1 MAIIFIISK
10 PIQALFLHQ
19 IYKERGG
26 QSNFGRIKIL
36 AKLLILL
43 REHWI
48 ARTIIGL

>member
-26 QSNFGRIKIL
+26 QSNFGRIKNPSKTFDIL
-36 AKLLILL
+36 NF
-43 REHWI
+43 
-48 ARTIIGL
+48 